1 MPVTQADLVTLLKYE
16 LLFLERGGYRSTR
29 FPWRPALLLEDSPT
43 CPRGT
48 FGGKCL
54 DKSCPWLAFVALK
67 HHGEATPCRHIV
79 VGKHGETIDL
89 LYRTATPE
97 EYEESFR
104 KWLVAGIDRLEQL
117 AA

>member
-1 MPVTQADLVTLLKYE
+1 MPITHADLVALLKHE

-29 FPWRPALLLEDSPT
+29 FPWRQALLLEDSVT
-43 CPRGT
+43 CPARALRHA
-48 FGGKCL
+48 CL
-54 DKSCPWLAFVALK
+54 DQPCPWLAFVALT

-104 KWLVAGIDRLEQL
+104 RWLVAAIERLEQL